1 MEVQEL
7 VEAARTRL
15 MEQLIYIVMA
25 ASGITLN
32 LKIVDCMMTTILC
45 QMKFVVHVEVFS
57 QSQGSDF
64 IESFH
69 NRSKLVN

>member
-1 MEVQEL
+1 MEVQEG

-15 MEQLIYIVMA
+15 LEQQIHIVMA
-25 ASGITLN
+25 ASGTTLN
-32 LKIVDCMMTTILC
+32 LRIVDCMMTTILC

-64 IESFH
+64 IESF
-69 NRSKLVN
+69 SFIIEAD